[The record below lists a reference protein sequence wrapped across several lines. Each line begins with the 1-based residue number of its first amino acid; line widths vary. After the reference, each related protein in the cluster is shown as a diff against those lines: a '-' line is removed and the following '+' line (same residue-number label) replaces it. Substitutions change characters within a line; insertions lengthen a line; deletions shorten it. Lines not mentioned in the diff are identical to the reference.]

1 MKLRTN
7 SILAVAVLG
16 TLIACSG
23 APKPETAPAKAPA
36 AADTV
41 AVKKDTLVTSKD
53 RYSYALG
60 MDMGRAIKNVD
71 ADIDKE
77 LFLKSLRDQMEGNP
91 LLLSDSQAEKAL
103 QELVMQMQQER
114 EKKAQAE
121 ARAALDSQKVF
132 LERNKAVEG
141 VIATA
146 SGLQYKYLVKAADST
161 AKSPKLTDKVRVH
174 YVGTL
179 LNGTEFD
186 SSIKRGE
193 PLVFPVNAVIKGWQE
208 LLTLMKVGEKVE
220 AWIPSEL
227 GYGADGAAP
236 VIPGNALLVFQV
248 ELLGIVSEE
257 PAVDTAAVKA
267 DSAASAVK
275 PMSKADSL
283 AAVKAAK
290 KAEQDSIKAAK
301 KAKAD
306 SLAAVKKAKADSI
319 AAAKKAKADSLAAA
333 KKAKAD
339 SLAAVKAAK
348 KATQDSLK
356 AVQKAKADS
365 VKAAKKAV
373 QDSIKAAKKAKADS
387 LAAVKKAK
395 ADSLAAA
402 KKAKADSLAAVKAAK
417 KAEQDSLAAAKKA
430 AADKAAAEKAAADK
444 AAADKAAAEKAAAD
458 KAAADKAAADKA
470 AADKAAADKAVADKV
485 AADKA
490 AADKAAAE
498 KAAAEKAAADKAAA
512 EKAKEPAKK

>member
-267 DSAASAVK
+267 DSAAAAVK
-275 PMSKADSL
+275 PMS
-283 AAVKAAK
+283 
-290 KAEQDSIKAAK
+290 
-301 KAKAD
+301 
-306 SLAAVKKAKADSI
+306 
-319 AAAKKAKADSLAAA
+319 
-333 KKAKAD
+333 
-339 SLAAVKAAK
+339 
-348 KATQDSLK
+348 
-356 AVQKAKADS
+356 
-365 VKAAKKAV
+365 
-373 QDSIKAAKKAKADS
+373 
-387 LAAVKKAK
+387 
-395 ADSLAAA
+395 
-402 KKAKADSLAAVKAAK
+402 KADSLAAVKAAK

-444 AAADKAAAEKAAAD
+444 AAADKAAA
-458 KAAADKAAADKA
+458 DKA
-470 AADKAAADKAVADKV
+470 AADKAAADKAV
-485 AADKA
+485 ADKA

>member
-132 LERNKAVEG
+132 LEKNKSAEG

-257 PAVDTAAVKA
+257 PAVDSAAVKA
-267 DSAASAVK
+267 DSAASNVK
-275 PMSKADSL
+275 QMSKADSL

-306 SLAAVKKAKADSI
+306 SLAAVKKAKADSL

-365 VKAAKKAV
+365 VKAVKKAE

-387 LAAVKKAK
+387 VAAAKKAK

-417 KAEQDSLAAAKKA
+417 KAEQDSLAAVKAAKKAEQDSLAAAKKA
-430 AADKAAAEKAAADK
+430 AADKAAADKAAAEKAAAEKAAAEKAAAEKAAADK
-444 AAADKAAAEKAAAD
+444 AAADKAAAEKA
-458 KAAADKAAADKA
+458 
-470 AADKAAADKAVADKV
+470 
-485 AADKA
+485 
-490 AADKAAAE
+490 
-498 KAAAEKAAADKAAA
+498 
-512 EKAKEPAKK
+512 KEPAKK